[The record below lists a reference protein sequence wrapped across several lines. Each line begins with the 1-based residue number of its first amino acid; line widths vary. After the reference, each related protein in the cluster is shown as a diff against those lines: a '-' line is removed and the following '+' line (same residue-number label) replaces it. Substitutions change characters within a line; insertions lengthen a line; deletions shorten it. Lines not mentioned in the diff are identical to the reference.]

1 DAEWPYRRN
10 SRRRQWQRHD
20 VPRSRE
26 MSEKLPAM
34 HADPSRIRYLTLALQ
49 LEEGHPP
56 RLIQLTVWLV
66 AAIVACAGRLRR
78 AGSMRR

>member
-1 DAEWPYRRN
+1 
-10 SRRRQWQRHD
+10 
-20 VPRSRE
+20 

-49 LEEGHPP
+49 FEEGHPP

-66 AAIVACAGRLRR
+66 AAIIACAIGW
-78 AGSMRR
+78 AAVT